1 MSNLKNGSHYGRWD
15 SKTALT
21 WNSFDRN
28 RGSKGARVGTG
39 IAWRYMAE
47 SIYSNRARKKGI
59 AAPYAMHAMA
69 ASLSSSLSKTD
80 ERYGRSRMFCSA

>member
-1 MSNLKNGSHYGRWD
+1 
-15 SKTALT
+15 
-21 WNSFDRN
+21 
-28 RGSKGARVGTG
+28 
-39 IAWRYMAE
+39 MAE

>member
-1 MSNLKNGSHYGRWD
+1 
-15 SKTALT
+15 
-21 WNSFDRN
+21 
-28 RGSKGARVGTG
+28 
-39 IAWRYMAE
+39 MAE

-80 ERYGRSRMFCSA
+80 EDMVGPECFVVRSGK